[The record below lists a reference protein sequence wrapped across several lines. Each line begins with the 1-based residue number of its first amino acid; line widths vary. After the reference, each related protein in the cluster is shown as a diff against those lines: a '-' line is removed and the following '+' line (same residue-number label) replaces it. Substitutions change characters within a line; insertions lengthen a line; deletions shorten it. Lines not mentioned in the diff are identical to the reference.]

1 MYTLRLKRADNFTV
15 TLRKMTMADTLKLEE
30 IQKEIKG
37 FEKVDLTAKIQE
49 FNNKKQE
56 LENILEQ
63 YNELISIYKSRIE
76 EMLR

>member
-1 MYTLRLKRADNFTV
+1 MKDIFE
-15 TLRKMTMADTLKLEE
+15 DT
-30 IQKEIKG
+30 
-37 FEKVDLTAKIQE
+37 EKTEQ
-49 FNNKKQE
+49 KKQE